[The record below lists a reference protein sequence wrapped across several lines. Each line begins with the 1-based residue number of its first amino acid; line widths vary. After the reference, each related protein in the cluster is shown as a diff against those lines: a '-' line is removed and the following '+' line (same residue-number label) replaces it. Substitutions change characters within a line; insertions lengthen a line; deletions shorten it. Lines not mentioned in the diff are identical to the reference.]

1 MAVIKRLSL
10 PVYVFVGDYIEMVDF
25 VRCMQNRKLLSSG
38 DYMVISIDDEG
49 YDPNTTR
56 NIYQGKNGPW
66 SWAHPQK
73 LKKTSQI
80 SEYSDFY
87 QKYIGNS
94 KASNKKRL
102 SFKDV
107 QERLEVAF
115 QSVLRILPLFPLNPQ
130 YQWVLSSM
138 GV

>member
-56 NIYQGKNGPW
+56 NIYQGKNGP
-66 SWAHPQK
+66 
-73 LKKTSQI
+73 
-80 SEYSDFY
+80 
-87 QKYIGNS
+87 
-94 KASNKKRL
+94 
-102 SFKDV
+102 
-107 QERLEVAF
+107 
-115 QSVLRILPLFPLNPQ
+115 
-130 YQWVLSSM
+130 
-138 GV
+138 